1 MSDTIKLY
9 LDHRQTPVDHTAEDF
24 SWMEGADALVID
36 PCRCSPGQFDGMPVE
51 RAVILG
57 GDPLLDAP
65 WRERAGLWVCDQG
78 LEATA
83 KLRDLHPT
91 LQWIPKLKVSRAE
104 VSYRFSG
111 PAIGEGFSFY
121 MPDTSAIQGWR
132 VSGSDL
138 SFAETLER
146 ATALGF
152 EALWLHSPDAA
163 SRNKGL
169 DLDLL
174 DKTSTGP
181 WEIWLSGGIAGTG
194 HMRNLARVGG
204 AAAVV
209 VESALAARCSLA
221 SLREA
226 LLLAAATPQAVPVA
240 FAPRNPELGPH

>member
-1 MSDTIKLY
+1 MSDAIKLY
-9 LDHRQTPVDHTAEDF
+9 LDHRQTPADHITEDF
-24 SWMEGADALVID
+24 TWMEGADALVID
-36 PCRCSPGQFDGMPVE
+36 PCRYSPGQFDSMPVE
-51 RAVILG
+51 RAVIVG

-65 WRERAGLWVCDQG
+65 WQECPGHWVCEQG
-78 LEATA
+78 LDATA
-83 KLRDLHPT
+83 NLRDLHPA
-91 LQWIPKLKVSRAE
+91 LQWIPRLKVSRAE

-138 SFAETLER
+138 SLGETLAR
-146 ATALGF
+146 ATELGF
-152 EALWLHSPDAA
+152 EELWFHSPDAA

-174 DKTSTGP
+174 DKTRNGP
-181 WEIWLSGGIAGTG
+181 WDVWLSGGIAGTG
-194 HMRNLARVGG
+194 HMRNLMRAGG

-209 VESALAARCSLA
+209 VDGALALRCPLA

-226 LLLAAATPQAVPVA
+226 LRPETPVPKEVPVT
-240 FAPRNPELGPH
+240 FAPQKPELRRH